1 MARAVRESIEGV
13 DGVTIKTIHA
23 DELREIGCGGL
34 YHVGKAAAEPPRMLI
49 LSHGDVS
56 KPSVVLAGAASRK
69 HNMGAM
75 LFRGISSHR
84 NGISRCVQA
93 RASSTTLVGSR

>member
-1 MARAVRESIEGV
+1 MSARHPIHRNRCHVARAVRESIEGV

-34 YHVGKAAAEPPRMLI
+34 YHVGKAAVEPPRMLI

-56 KPSVVLAGAASRK
+56 KPSVVLAGAVSWKHGRTDCSR
-69 HNMGAM
+69 HAIAQGWE
-75 LFRGISSHR
+75 
-84 NGISRCVQA
+84 
-93 RASSTTLVGSR
+93 